1 MNQTIIESPKI
12 SYFETMLKRYV
23 ANTPC
28 LQAVFAVNDDILL
41 EHGKEIHPRSILLQ
55 MIEDLKKF
63 DLLASLLAGQ
73 IRFSKVKTIE
83 KDNQKYDIYTYSIE
97 KNKNVFRSIFLISS
111 DQVPLESNFKSLND
125 LVQNYYMNLPKKKD
139 YQVIDTYS
147 DFLEKIIGDIDHLFT
162 SKEEVG
168 VVSHFHIQDLR
179 NYYKI
184 MSQQYTEEIHSQIK
198 TGILRHLKKG
208 DQLYRVNQISYITY
222 SHHCDV
228 DKVKSRFSD
237 IFFQLNTLIIRY
249 QLSFHQVDSTI
260 FKKRDFWD
268 KIISGS

>member
-1 MNQTIIESPKI
+1 
-12 SYFETMLKRYV
+12 
-23 ANTPC
+23 
-28 LQAVFAVNDDILL
+28 
-41 EHGKEIHPRSILLQ
+41 
-55 MIEDLKKF
+55 
-63 DLLASLLAGQ
+63 
-73 IRFSKVKTIE
+73 
-83 KDNQKYDIYTYSIE
+83 
-97 KNKNVFRSIFLISS
+97 
-111 DQVPLESNFKSLND
+111 
-125 LVQNYYMNLPKKKD
+125 MNLPKKKD

-179 NYYKI
+179 NYYKN

>member
-1 MNQTIIESPKI
+1 
-12 SYFETMLKRYV
+12 
-23 ANTPC
+23 
-28 LQAVFAVNDDILL
+28 
-41 EHGKEIHPRSILLQ
+41 

-111 DQVPLESNFKSLND
+111 DQVPLESNFKPLND

-179 NYYKI
+179 NYYKN

-208 DQLYRVNQISYITY
+208 DQLYRVNQRSYITY

-249 QLSFHQVDSTI
+249 QLSFHQIDSTS

-268 KIISGS
+268 KIISGT